1 MNDLSP
7 ITYNRYI
14 KFVDLHLCQ
23 YLHHPIFNCG
33 VIFLLTCII
42 QYSSFPYL
50 MDSEGFLF
58 VEDYYFDIISMCLN
72 LLFIVRFQI
81 YIKFPIFVEVLLF
94 IGQNLGCYYL
104 SFNEVSII
112 NEDTNLGLKICL
124 LAQILFPY
132 LLLIMNI
139 LDLITTKK
147 HNIGEEKVSSKYFD
161 EPSEVARNSDSNIVS
176 EIPITDERESE
187 KSKIPIKFASKSD
200 QDYNNEKNSLDSSIH
215 TTSTV
220 TTKTSN
226 PLCAQT
232 LKLPLFNRI
241 TTLLCKYSGSSKS
254 SRTKS
259 HSPFHHFIQDC
270 NNNYLPIFI
279 SHSFLLVN
287 DNFAFYTESSYFPPS
302 LIYKLAQYSLKIYCI
317 YQFILYEVASI
328 FYGIED
334 ITDYSIFYVFDSYNS
349 EKTTRVT
356 SYACK
361 NLILVCTCM
370 LVLLVDVAY
379 IYKCYSF

>member
-1 MNDLSP
+1 MNDLST

-14 KFVDLHLCQ
+14 EFVDLYLCQ

-33 VIFLLTCII
+33 VIVLLTFII
-42 QYSSFPYL
+42 QYSSFPYFI
-50 MDSEGFLF
+50 DSEGFLF

-72 LLFIVRFQI
+72 LLFIARFQI

-104 SFNEVSII
+104 LFNEVSII
-112 NEDTNLGLKICL
+112 NEDTNLVLKFCL

-139 LDLITTKK
+139 LDLSTTKE
-147 HNIGEEKVSSKYFD
+147 HNIGEEKVSSKYLD
-161 EPSEVARNSDSNIVS
+161 ELSEVVRYSDIVS
-176 EIPITDERESE
+176 EIAITDEHDLE
-187 KSKIPIKFASKSD
+187 KSIPIKFESKSD
-200 QDYNNEKNSLDSSIH
+200 QDYNNEKHPIDSSIH
-215 TTSTV
+215 TTSME

-226 PLCAQT
+226 PLCVQT
-232 LKLPLFNRI
+232 LKLPLFDRF
-241 TTLLCKYSGSSKS
+241 TTLLCKYSGGSKS
-254 SRTKS
+254 ARNKS

-287 DNFAFYTESSYFPPS
+287 DNFPFYTESSFLQPS

-317 YQFILYEVASI
+317 YQFILYEVASM

-334 ITDYSIFYVFDSYNS
+334 VTDYSIFYVFDSYNS
-349 EKTTRVT
+349 EKITRVS

-370 LVLLVDVAY
+370 LVLLVDGVY